1 VDLGKFQDLKKGSC
15 VSSGRSLPVG
25 CSRSL
30 VAEYTV
36 PDWLS
41 TSAKLLYSRY
51 EIFEIGKAGHQ
62 TVILSTKFP
71 DGETRL
77 EVSNIPKIRKG
88 FFWSAR
94 LRQCSGDMRCTS
106 KNSNIDSLERFR
118 CCRCGFAPSMTE
130 FSPFVLQGNHPA
142 EASLSIQ
149 PTKLHLNIQVW
160 DHGKPSRCRG

>member
-1 VDLGKFQDLKKGSC
+1 MDLGKFQDLKKGSC

-30 VAEYTV
+30 VAEYNV

-41 TSAKLLYSRY
+41 TSPKLLYSRD

-62 TVILSTKFP
+62 TVILSTKISGWRDKVGSIQYSENTQRIF
-71 DGETRL
+71 L
-77 EVSNIPKIRKG
+77 V
-88 FFWSAR
+88 AR

-118 CCRCGFAPSMTE
+118 CCRCGFAPSMTD

-160 DHGKPSRCRG
+160 DHGRPSRCRG